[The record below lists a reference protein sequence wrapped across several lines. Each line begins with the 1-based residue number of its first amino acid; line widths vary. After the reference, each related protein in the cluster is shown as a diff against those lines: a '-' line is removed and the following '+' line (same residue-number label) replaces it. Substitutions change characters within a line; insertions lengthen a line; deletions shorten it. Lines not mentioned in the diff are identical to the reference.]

1 MKRNFICLIVFI
13 SLFSVSASAQ
23 IQRGNILIGADIA
36 NFDLGLDEGGNF
48 SFLIRPKVAFFIRDN
63 VAVGAY
69 LLTGLTTAKGE
80 GASVQ
85 YGVGA
90 LSRYYFE
97 GASAEL
103 IRHSRVFVEGNVGI
117 NGDNPAT
124 GDNTNGLGLGIG
136 PGIAYFLTPNIGL
149 EALLKY
155 NGIIGFGSKPTS
167 NNLNFS
173 VGFQIYLTSARA
185 RAIRD
190 QIKDDAK

>member
-1 MKRNFICLIVFI
+1 MKRNVICLTVLIT
-13 SLFSVSASAQ
+13 LLTVSAKGQ
-23 IQRGNILIGADIA
+23 IQQGNILIGADLA
-36 NFDLGLDEGGNF
+36 NVNLGLDAGGNF

-69 LLTGLTTAKGE
+69 LLTGLSTAKGE
-80 GASVQ
+80 GTSVQ

-90 LSRYYFE
+90 LARYYFGGE
-97 GASAEL
+97 SADL
-103 IRHSRVFVEGNVGI
+103 IRHTRFFAEGNVGI

-136 PGIAYFLTPNIGL
+136 PGIAYFITPNIGL

-167 NNLNFS
+167 NDLNFS
-173 VGFQIYLTSARA
+173 VGFQIYLSSARA
-185 RAIRD
+185 RTIRD
-190 QIKDDAK
+190 EIKQDSK

>member
-1 MKRNFICLIVFI
+1 MKRNFICLIVFV

-23 IQRGNILIGADIA
+23 IQRGNVLIGADLA
-36 NFDLGLDEGGNF
+36 NVNLGLDEGGNF

-97 GASAEL
+97 GSSVEL

-155 NGIIGFGSKPTS
+155 NGIIGFGPPSSLWKTDARS
-167 NNLNFS
+167 TR
-173 VGFQIYLTSARA
+173 QIFLR
-185 RAIRD
+185 
-190 QIKDDAK
+190 

>member
-13 SLFSVSASAQ
+13 SLFSVSVSAQ
-23 IQRGNILIGADIA
+23 IQRGNILIGADLA
-36 NFDLGLDEGGNF
+36 NVNLGLDEGGNF
-48 SFLIRPKVAFFIRDN
+48 SFLIRPKIAFFIRDN

-97 GASAEL
+97 GSSAEL

-155 NGIIGFGSKPTS
+155 NGIIGFGTKPTS
-167 NNLNFS
+167 NDLNFS
-173 VGFQIYLTSARA
+173 VGFQIYLTSSRA
-185 RAIRD
+185 RALRD
-190 QIKDDAK
+190 QIKQDAK